1 MATNRITRRGAALAA
16 LLLTVFIVGCGGGGS
31 STTAR
36 TVTDA
41 AGLPTPTLSATAPPP
56 ANAADVEILDKVL
69 GRQEA
74 AAAAYARVTPELP
87 PHLSHMAGYFRRQEQ
102 EHVDSI
108 IKVIRGLKGSAEPT
122 PETIEV
128 GEPKTTEERL
138 VLLYEVESSTID
150 EELSAI
156 SKLEDGWPRSLLA
169 STVANQAQHLT
180 LLRHALGA
188 GPLGTVPAPF
198 ENGTYPPP
206 VG

>member
-1 MATNRITRRGAALAA
+1 MATNRIMWGGATLAA
-16 LLLTVFIVGCGGGGS
+16 LLLIVVIGGCGGGGS

-41 AGLPTPTLSATAPPP
+41 AGSPTPTLSASAPSP
-56 ANAADVEILDKVL
+56 ANAADVEILEKVL

-74 AAAAYARVTPELP
+74 AAAAYAKVIPELP
-87 PHLSHMAGYFRRQEQ
+87 PHPGHIAGYFRRQEQ

-108 IKVIRGLKGSAEPT
+108 IKVIRGLKSSAEPDA
-122 PETIEV
+122 ETIEV

-138 VLLYEVESSTID
+138 VFLYEVEGATID

-169 STVANQAQHLT
+169 STVADQAQHLT
-180 LLRHALGA
+180 LLRRALGA
-188 GPLGTVPAPF
+188 GPAASVPTPF
-198 ENGTYPPP
+198 EDGTYPPP
-206 VG
+206 GG